1 MANLKKKQTNMGF
14 LFFFSQKVKI
24 KSNVLKKE
32 KDKREWRRGRLPV
45 RNPPMESRP
54 YISFEEY

>member
-1 MANLKKKQTNMGF
+1 MANLKKKMGF
-14 LFFFSQKVKI
+14 LFFFTQKVKSQNKVKCI
-24 KSNVLKKE
+24 KKE
-32 KDKREWRRGRLPV
+32 KAKREWRRGRLPV

>member
-1 MANLKKKQTNMGF
+1 MGF